1 MNGRRLLLLAA
12 VVLVGAVGGGCARSE
27 ARPSGITERWLQAVS
42 EQGREGLRE
51 EAEKRAAEYADAEAT
66 AKVAPA
72 DAEKD
77 ERRFRDLEVGKA
89 EVDLDQARV
98 PFRVTVR
105 LPDDG
110 RRQLDGAAVLVRTEG
125 TWRVVDVVPRE
136 PAERVPSEGGDRPAS
151 AKASHWLYA
160 LLASLA
166 ITGIAVV
173 LIEREGGRAPEQA
186 AN

>member
-1 MNGRRLLLLAA
+1 MKRLLA
-12 VVLVGAVGGGCARSE
+12 VVGLLLVAGGCGRSE
-27 ARPSGITERWLQAVS
+27 ARPAGITERWLQAVS

-51 EAEKRAAEYADAEAT
+51 DAQKRAAEHGTAEAAAQVT
-66 AKVAPA
+66 PA

-77 ERRFRDLEVGKA
+77 ERQFRDLEVGKA

-98 PFRVTVR
+98 PFRVAVR
-105 LPDDG
+105 LPDDK
-110 RRQLDGAAVLVRTEG
+110 RRELTGTAVLVRTEG
-125 TWRVVDVVPRE
+125 EWRVTEVAPRE
-136 PAERVPSEGGDRPAS
+136 PHEKVPSEGGERPAT

-160 LLASLA
+160 LLAAAA

-173 LIEREGGRAPEQA
+173 LIERERLPQPS